1 MTVDTETT
9 TATVDTALGATT
21 PEAAVPATAVPEA
34 AVPAVAQQ
42 AQASQNI
49 VIPPPV
55 YVCKKHAA
63 GVAYISIDGASF
75 CSLCLKRFLERYV
88 KPMTKL
94 ETKVVPVAAA
104 GAVKETP

>member
-9 TATVDTALGATT
+9 TATVDTTLGATT
-21 PEAAVPATAVPEA
+21 PEA

-94 ETKVVPVAAA
+94 ETKVAAA
-104 GAVKETP
+104 VAVKETP